1 MTQNDQKTADAFA
14 DSWNNLPAGSV
25 YTKEQFEDWFAPLKK
40 VDIENKSVLE
50 LGCGNASLLVHLANW
65 NPLRIT
71 GIDLGTSVDTAER
84 NMSKLNFKNWR
95 IIKGDLV
102 KYRSDEGYDLVFSIG
117 VLHHLQHP
125 ESGFESVLR
134 NVKPGGRFHCWVYA
148 REGNWVI
155 INIVDRIRKIAS
167 KLPWWLTKYFI
178 VIPLVIPYYLYAKTI
193 KIMPPSAFLKKMP
206 LYNYSLWIA
215 EREFGFFRHVAFD
228 QLVTPQTAYIGRSMI
243 EGWLEKYK
251 NRIKK
256 DSIYIIF
263 RNGNSWKFGGRKK
276 SE

>member
-25 YTKEQFEDWFAPLKK
+25 YTKEQFEDWFAPLQK

-193 KIMPPSAFLKKMP
+193 KIMPP
-206 LYNYSLWIA
+206 
-215 EREFGFFRHVAFD
+215 
-228 QLVTPQTAYIGRSMI
+228 
-243 EGWLEKYK
+243 
-251 NRIKK
+251 
-256 DSIYIIF
+256 
-263 RNGNSWKFGGRKK
+263 
-276 SE
+276 